1 MRFFWFSCGF
11 NLFKSSSHIKK
22 FTKIFTFSYI
32 LFASVICISL
42 SVIIIIIIITF
53 MFVRFRIKHT
63 TIDIFLLSFFS
74 HIFNKFRVQQFNMLY
89 AYHIPPYRNLIKR
102 LLHFLSFSAS
112 TQHYLSII
120 SLG

>member
-63 TIDIFLLSFFS
+63 TIDIFFAKFFLATYLTNS
-74 HIFNKFRVQQFNMLY
+74 AFNN
-89 AYHIPPYRNLIKR
+89 
-102 LLHFLSFSAS
+102 S
-112 TQHYLSII
+112 TCYMHII
-120 SLG
+120 SLPTEI